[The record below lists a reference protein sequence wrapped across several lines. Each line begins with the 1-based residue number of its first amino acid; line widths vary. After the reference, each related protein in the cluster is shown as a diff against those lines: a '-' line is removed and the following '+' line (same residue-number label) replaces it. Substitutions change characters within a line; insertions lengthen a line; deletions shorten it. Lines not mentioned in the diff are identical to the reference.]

1 MEPAAA
7 SEFIAMSSES
17 PIADL
22 EDFDAVVQAYRPR
35 ILRFVLASLGDRD
48 AAETLTQDCFW
59 RAYRSR
65 SRFRGDASV
74 NTWLMHIAVNL
85 VRDFVRNRRIQFWK
99 RTMSASVDAV
109 AISEWLPDRDVSPE
123 TKAVVKEQVEAIWRA
138 TGRLSQRQRTVFLL
152 RFVED
157 MDLLEIAAATGLTE
171 GSVKVHLFRAV
182 NSIRKRIGGFE

>member
-35 ILRFVLASLGDRD
+35 IFRFVLASLRDRD

-85 VRDFVRNRRIQFWK
+85 VRDFLRNRRIQFWK

>member
-7 SEFIAMSSES
+7 SEFITMSRES
-17 PIADL
+17 PIAEL
-22 EDFDAVVQAYRPR
+22 ENFDAVVEAYRPR
-35 ILRFVLASLGDRD
+35 VFRFVLASLRDRD

-59 RAYRSR
+59 KAYRSR
-65 SRFRGDASV
+65 SRFRGDSSV

-85 VRDFVRNRRIQFWK
+85 VRDFARNRRLQFWK
-99 RTMSASVDAV
+99 RTMSASVDARTV
-109 AISEWLPDRDVSPE
+109 SDWLPARDSTPE
-123 TKAVVKEQVEAIWRA
+123 TKAVIREQVEAIWKA

-171 GSVKVHLFRAV
+171 GSVKVHLFRALS
-182 NSIRKRIGGFE
+182 SIRKQIGSFK

>member
-7 SEFIAMSSES
+7 SEFIATSSES
-17 PIADL
+17 LIADL
-22 EDFDAVVQAYRPR
+22 EDFDAVVHAYRPR
-35 ILRFVLASLGDRD
+35 IFRFVLASLRDRD

-99 RTMSASVDAV
+99 RTMSVSVDAI

-123 TKAVVKEQVEAIWRA
+123 TKAVVKEQVDAIWRA

>member
-7 SEFIAMSSES
+7 SEFIAMSTEG
-17 PIADL
+17 ADL
-22 EDFDAVVQAYRPR
+22 QDFDAVVQAYRPR
-35 ILRFVLASLGDRD
+35 IFRFVLASLRDRD

-65 SRFRGDASV
+65 SRFRGDSSV
-74 NTWLMHIAVNL
+74 NTWLMRIAVNL

-109 AISEWLPDRDVSPE
+109 TLSEWLPDRDVSPE
-123 TKAVVKEQVEAIWRA
+123 TKAVIKDQVEAIWRA

-157 MDLLEIAAATGLTE
+157 MELLEIAAATGLTE
-171 GSVKVHLFRAV
+171 GSVKVHLFRALS
-182 NSIRKRIGGFE
+182 SIRKQIGSFK

>member
-7 SEFIAMSSES
+7 SELIAMSTES

-22 EDFDAVVQAYRPR
+22 EDFDAVVYAYRPR
-35 ILRFVLASLGDRD
+35 IFRFVLASLRDRD

-65 SRFRGDASV
+65 NRFRGDASV

-99 RTMSASVDAV
+99 RTMSASVDAT
-109 AISEWLPDRDVSPE
+109 AISEWLPDRDV
-123 TKAVVKEQVEAIWRA
+123 
-138 TGRLSQRQRTVFLL
+138 
-152 RFVED
+152 
-157 MDLLEIAAATGLTE
+157 
-171 GSVKVHLFRAV
+171 
-182 NSIRKRIGGFE
+182 